1 MAGKHRQD
9 EFSYIEWIKSQTKH
23 RGRTLIGIGDDA
35 AYLKSPQKIIVTTDM
50 LLEGVHFPK
59 GTSPYLIGRKT
70 VAISLSDIAAMG
82 GSPLFALCAVALPE
96 SACMRYARDLYRG
109 MKDMADEFRV
119 DIVGG
124 NVASWKYPLCTCSTL
139 IGRIP
144 AKGPIKRTGAKV
156 GDAVL
161 VTGELGG
168 SVLGKHLRF
177 TPRVKEALTLNKNY
191 TIHSMIDISDG
202 LTQDLAHLVEA
213 DRLGFLLYEEA
224 IPVSRAAN
232 RLSRGTGKTALE
244 HALSDGE
251 DFELLFST
259 SRKEAK
265 RIIATWHLPTRI
277 SLIGEITRSGYRL
290 RKTSGEIVTIEP
302 KGYVHFKK

>member
-1 MAGKHRQD
+1 
-9 EFSYIEWIKSQTKH
+9 
-23 RGRTLIGIGDDA
+23 
-35 AYLKSPQKIIVTTDM
+35 M

-59 GTSPYLIGRKT
+59 GTSPYLVGRKT
-70 VAISLSDIAAMG
+70 IAISLSDIAAMG

-109 MKDMADEFRV
+109 MKDMADQFSV

-124 NVASWKYPLCTCSTL
+124 NVASWKNPLCTCSTL
-139 IGRIP
+139 IGTVP
-144 AKGPIKRTGAKV
+144 AKRPIKRVGAKA
-156 GDAVL
+156 GDAIL

-168 SVLGKHLRF
+168 SALGKHLRF
-177 TPRVKEALTLNKNY
+177 TPRVKEALALNKRY
-191 TIHSMIDISDG
+191 AIHSMIDISDG
-202 LTQDLAHLVEA
+202 LTQDLSHLVEN

-224 IPVSRAAN
+224 IPISRDAK
-232 RLSRGTGKTALE
+232 RLSRKTGKRALE

-251 DFELLFST
+251 DFELLFCT

-265 RIIATWHLPTRI
+265 RILATWPLPSRL
-277 SLIGEITRSGYRL
+277 SLIGEITDSGYRL
-290 RKTSGEIVTIEP
+290 RKASGKIVTVEP

>member
-1 MAGKHRQD
+1 
-9 EFSYIEWIKSQTKH
+9 
-23 RGRTLIGIGDDA
+23 
-35 AYLKSPQKIIVTTDM
+35 M

-82 GSPLFALCAVALPE
+82 GSPVFALCAVALPE

-139 IGRIP
+139 IGTVP
-144 AKGPIKRTGAKV
+144 ARRPIKRTGAKV

-191 TIHSMIDISDG
+191 AVHSMIDISDG
-202 LTQDLAHLVEA
+202 LTQDLAHLAER

-224 IPVSRAAN
+224 IPVSRAAK
-232 RLSRGTGKTALE
+232 RLSRRTGKTALE

-251 DFELLFST
+251 DFELLFSA
-259 SRKEAK
+259 SPKEAK
-265 RIIATWHLPTRI
+265 RILATWHLTTRV
-277 SLIGEITRSGYRL
+277 SLIGEITRRTAGYRL
-290 RKTSGEIVTIEP
+290 RKVSGNIVTVEP